1 MRSFLW
7 TLRKRTL
14 LFSLV
19 KTTSVFQNEL
29 VVSDKIVEPLSLV
42 NTVIADFVSTY
53 ASAEMIA
60 GFDSDAN
67 QFSESLLKAVNRE

>member
-1 MRSFLW
+1 M
-7 TLRKRTL
+7 
-14 LFSLV
+14 

-29 VVSDKIVEPLSLV
+29 VISDKIVEPLSLV
-42 NTVIADFVSTY
+42 NTAIADFVSTY

>member
-29 VVSDKIVEPLSLV
+29 VISDKIVEPLSLV
-42 NTVIADFVSTY
+42 NTAIADFVSTY

>member
-1 MRSFLW
+1 MSSFPW

-29 VVSDKIVEPLSLV
+29 VISDKIVEPLSLV
-42 NTVIADFVSTY
+42 NTAIADFVSTY